1 MDEMLYLAMTGAKQT
16 EFAQTINSNNLA
28 NVSTTGFRADLH
40 SFSSVPIDGPGV
52 ETRINAVVESYG
64 TDFSQGPIATTGR
77 GLDVALQGAGFIAVQ
92 APDGTEAYT
101 RAGDLRV
108 EAGGLL
114 STGAGHLVL
123 GEGGGPVAIPPN
135 NSLLIGGDG
144 TISIQPI
151 GQGPETISQVD
162 RIKLVNPDLALL
174 QKGADGLLRLPDD
187 QVADADASVSLVAG
201 ALEQSN
207 VNVAKTLVNMI
218 ELARQ
223 YEMQVNV
230 IKTSKENAD
239 AAAQLMSLG

>member
-1 MDEMLYLAMTGAKQT
+1 MDEMIFLAMTGAKQT
-16 EFAQTINSNNLA
+16 EYAQSINSNNLA
-28 NVSTTGFRADLH
+28 NVSTSGFRADLH

-52 ETRINAVVESYG
+52 ETRVNAVVESYG
-64 TDFSQGPIATTGR
+64 TDFSPGPVATTGR
-77 GLDVALQGAGFIAVQ
+77 DLDVAIQGEGFIAVQ

-101 RAGDLRV
+101 RAGDFRV

-114 STGAGHLVL
+114 STGAGQLVL
-123 GEGGGPVAIPPN
+123 GNGGPVAIPPN
-135 NSLLIGGDG
+135 SSLLIGRDG

-151 GQGPETISQVD
+151 DQGPETYSIVD
-162 RIKLVNPDLALL
+162 RIKLVNPDITSL
-174 QKGADGLLRLPDD
+174 QKGSDGLLRMAGGETAAPD
-187 QVADADASVSLVAG
+187 ANVSIMSG

-230 IKTSKENAD
+230 IKTSEENAD
-239 AAAQLMSLG
+239 SAATLMRLG